1 MKMVKLMV
9 KAKEQTRCTS
19 ARLLLW
25 NEELT
30 RNQVSESEGL
40 CVIIIRR
47 KYMRLNPCECGSSDC
62 DTLEDSCCSTVIP
75 FELSRLLNKDSS
87 LFRMLLAAT
96 LQFPSKNILQLT
108 KSISTCLFTQFEFS
122 QPPPPPPRPTYVIA
136 LEISHNLFIDYTS
149 HAFVKLSALPWRPP
163 VIPLFCRFE
172 KEWDEE
178 EELRTCARSLS
189 TTDFMNDPYHGYYGV
204 VLQCLYALREYTG
217 EAGICPTKPPIAADV
232 PKGLVELR
240 AAPTL
245 LHYQHNEDSRDL
257 MDETCPVCYQDFKEK
272 SQVITTNCL
281 HEFHTKCLLS
291 WLSKKNTCPTC
302 RAVYPLH
309 YSPSSSCRKRP
320 DHNILEASI

>member
-272 SQVITTNCL
+272 SQ
-281 HEFHTKCLLS
+281 
-291 WLSKKNTCPTC
+291 
-302 RAVYPLH
+302 AY
-309 YSPSSSCRKRP
+309 
-320 DHNILEASI
+320 